1 MIFLVQ
7 RLANHAITNT
17 EHQAIRAEACYQLG
31 RCYHKQHDFEQ
42 AFKFYYQGNS
52 IGISI
57 FLKIAS
63 FSNSIL
69 VSKICSSILLHGFDV
84 PAKGRNSRQGA
95 GNRLF

>member
-1 MIFLVQ
+1 MIFSVQ

-42 AFKFYYQGNS
+42 AFKFYYQGQFCGDPRN
-52 IGISI
+52 
-57 FLKIAS
+57 FRKFRIATIL
-63 FSNSIL
+63 FSNSIF

-84 PAKGRNSRQGA
+84 STKG
-95 GNRLF
+95 